1 MYNAPYKGVADE
13 LAKYGRFGDS
23 ELVHLNPIEVGILSS
38 LSPTGELTIN
48 PVTGQKE
55 AFLPFLA
62 PLLGSF
68 LGQAFLPA
76 LATKLGATGIASALA
91 ASPALAGAIGSTI
104 GTTAATG
111 DLKEGIIS
119 GITGFGLGK
128 VFGAGAK
135 ALEGA
140 GDITK
145 TAAKFADIPTN
156 IDVPLS
162 AMAPQATSALTGMP
176 TIASTAGGM
185 GSALAPVA
193 GAAAPAV
200 PLSATDALSA
210 QFQNPGA
217 MLSELTNPGTFL
229 PIYAGTSTTES
240 MRQQED
246 MEKLAKEQG
255 LSEEEAKRKYEE
267 DARRAIETV
276 QRLYP
281 QMRPKGM
288 YAGGQ
293 VEGYQAGGS
302 FLNEYGMD
310 NMRGGFYDT
319 VYGQTSP
326 SDIQGRLR
334 GPVSVAAP
342 YSSYGALDVGGQGYL
357 PGIAPEF
364 QYFRQPEEVY
374 PQPMFPQPTMGRGKG
389 GGFGG
394 GMGGG
399 RGGFSGMPG
408 GKGGGYNTGYGG
420 YDDYDTGYGG
430 GYGGGYSSM
439 PSKGGYANPRNSMGY
454 GGYNTGFDV
463 YNQPYSGGYGNQYSN
478 LYNQYSS
485 PYYGGYKDQYGMSRA
500 GNEPGMSYPS

>member
-23 ELVHLNPIEVGILSS
+23 ELVHLNPIEVRMLSS

-68 LGQAFLPA
+68 LGQAFLPT

-128 VFGAGAK
+128 VFGAMG
-135 ALEGA
+135 GA
-140 GDITK
+140 GDASKALTDATTK
-145 TAAKFADIPTN
+145 T
-156 IDVPLS
+156 L
-162 AMAPQATSALTGMP
+162 PQAITPEALNVPALSSGFKPQLSTSLLKTAPSGIEGFLPMSGKLDLIGQNLQMP
-176 TIASTAGGM
+176 IGVE
-185 GSALAPVA
+185 SA
-193 GAAAPAV
+193 AAAPAGGFN
-200 PLSATDALSA
+200 LSAGLE
-210 QFQNPGA
+210 
-217 MLSELTNPGTFL
+217 ELTKPGTFL
-229 PIYAGTSTTES
+229 PIYAGTSVTEG

-310 NMRGGFYDT
+310 NMQGGFYNT
-319 VYGQTSP
+319 AYGQTSP

-420 YDDYDTGYGG
+420 YDDYNTGYGG
-430 GYGGGYSSM
+430 GYGGGYSSI

-454 GGYNTGFDV
+454 GGYNTGSFDI
-463 YNQPYSGGYGNQYSN
+463 YNQPYSGGYGG
-478 LYNQYSS
+478 
-485 PYYGGYKDQYGMSRA
+485 YGDSFSRFM
-500 GNEPGMSYPS
+500 P

>member
-23 ELVHLNPIEVGILSS
+23 ELVHLNPIEVRILSS

-111 DLKEGIIS
+111 DLKEGILS

-140 GDITK
+140 GDVTK
-145 TAAKFADIPTN
+145 AAETAAKFADIPAN
-156 IDVPLS
+156 IDIPLS
-162 AMAPQATSALTGMP
+162 AMAPQATSALTGAP

-200 PLSATDALSA
+200 PLSVSEALNA
-210 QFQNPGA
+210 QFKNPGA
-217 MLSELTNPGTFL
+217 MLTELTKPGTFL
-229 PIYAGTSTTES
+229 PIYTGTSVTES

-246 MEKLAKEQG
+246 MEKLAREQG

-267 DARRAIETV
+267 DARRAIETA

-288 YAGGQ
+288 AAGGQ

-310 NMRGGFYDT
+310 NMQGGFYNT
-319 VYGQTSP
+319 AYGQTSP

-334 GPVSVAAP
+334 GSVSVAAP
-342 YSSYGALDVGGQGYL
+342 YASYGALDVGGQGYL

-374 PQPMFPQPTMGRGKG
+374 PQPMMGYGNTGRGKG

-399 RGGFSGMPG
+399 YGGGYSSMPG

-420 YDDYDTGYGG
+420 YDDYGYGG
-430 GYGGGYSSM
+430 GYGSPYGGGYSSM

-454 GGYNTGFDV
+454 GGYNTGFDI
-463 YNQPYSGGYGNQYSN
+463 YNQPYSGGYGDSF
-478 LYNQYSS
+478 
-485 PYYGGYKDQYGMSRA
+485 SRFM
-500 GNEPGMSYPS
+500 P

>member
-23 ELVHLNPIEVGILSS
+23 ELVHLNPIEVGILAS

-68 LGQAFLPA
+68 LGSAFLPSVIPA
-76 LATKLGATGIASALA
+76 LAGKA
-91 ASPALAGAIGSTI
+91 ALAGAIGS
-104 GTTAATG
+104 GLATTAATG

-119 GITGFGLGK
+119 GLTGFGLGK
-128 VFGAGAK
+128 AFGAASDALKGTETLAK
-135 ALEGA
+135 ELP
-140 GDITK
+140 
-145 TAAKFADIPTN
+145 AAVSNIPTPTT
-156 IDVPLS
+156 ITP
-162 AMAPQATSALTGMP
+162 MPTSGP
-176 TIASTAGGM
+176 TIA
-185 GSALAPVA
+185 
-193 GAAAPAV
+193 AAANQFTLPPVDTAAMTSQSLANLGQSGSSIMNPPGV
-200 PLSATDALSA
+200 SPTQALSA
-210 QFQNPGA
+210 PFEQPGA
-217 MLSELTNPGTFL
+217 FLNQLTQPGSFL
-229 PIYAGTSTTES
+229 PIYAGTSVTEG
-240 MRQQED
+240 MRQQEEL
-246 MEKLAKEQG
+246 EKLMKEQG

-281 QMRPKGM
+281 QMRPTGM
-288 YAGGQ
+288 AAGGQ

-310 NMRGGFYDT
+310 NMQGGFYNT
-319 VYGQTSP
+319 AYGQTSP

-334 GPVSVAAP
+334 GSVSVAAP
-342 YSSYGALDVGGQGYL
+342 YASYDALDVGGRGYL
-357 PGIAPEF
+357 PGVAPEF

-374 PQPMFPQPTMGRGKG
+374 PQPMMGYGGGRGKG

-394 GMGGG
+394 SMGGG
-399 RGGFSGMPG
+399 YGGGYSGMPG
-408 GKGGGYNTGYGG
+408 GKGGGMSYGGG
-420 YDDYDTGYGG
+420 YDDYGGGYGSP
-430 GYGGGYSSM
+430 YGGGYSSM

-454 GGYNTGFDV
+454 GGYNTGSFDI

-478 LYNQYSS
+478 LYSQYSS
-485 PYYGGYKDQYGMSRA
+485 PYYGGYQDQYGLNHA
-500 GNEPGMSYPS
+500 GNEPGMVYMS

>member
-13 LAKYGRFGDS
+13 LAKFGRFGDS
-23 ELVHLNPIEVGILSS
+23 ELVHLNPIEVRILSS

-68 LGQAFLPA
+68 LGQAFLPT

-91 ASPALAGAIGSTI
+91 ASPALAGAIGS
-104 GTTAATG
+104 GVATTAATG
-111 DLKEGIIS
+111 DLKEGILS

-140 GDITK
+140 GDVTK
-145 TAAKFADIPTN
+145 AAETAAKFADIPTN
-156 IDVPLS
+156 IDIPLS
-162 AMAPQATSALTGMP
+162 AMAPQATSALTGAP

-185 GSALAPVA
+185 GSALAPVTT
-193 GAAAPAV
+193 AAAPAV
-200 PLSATDALSA
+200 PLSAGEALNA
-210 QFQNPGA
+210 QFRNPGA
-217 MLSELTNPGTFL
+217 MLTELTKPGTFL
-229 PIYAGTSTTES
+229 PIYTGTSVTES

-246 MEKLAKEQG
+246 MERLAKEQG

-267 DARRAIETV
+267 DARRAIETA

-293 VEGYQAGGS
+293 VQGYQAGGS
-302 FLNEYGMD
+302 FMNEYGMD
-310 NMRGGFYDT
+310 NMQGGFYNT
-319 VYGQTSP
+319 MYGQTSP

-334 GPVSVAAP
+334 GNVSVAAP
-342 YSSYGALDVGGQGYL
+342 YASYGALDVGGSGYL

-374 PQPMFPQPTMGRGKG
+374 PQPIMGYGGGRGKG

-394 GMGGG
+394 GYSDFGGYG
-399 RGGFSGMPG
+399 SMPG
-408 GKGGGYNTGYGG
+408 GKGGGMGGYGGGYNTGYGG
-420 YDDYDTGYGG
+420 YDDYGGGYGSP
-430 GYGGGYSSM
+430 YGGGYSSM

-454 GGYNTGFDV
+454 GGYNTGFDI
-463 YNQPYSGGYGNQYSN
+463 YNQPYSGGYGG
-478 LYNQYSS
+478 
-485 PYYGGYKDQYGMSRA
+485 YGDSFSRFM
-500 GNEPGMSYPS
+500 P

>member
-68 LGQAFLPA
+68 LGSAFLPSVIPA
-76 LATKLGATGIASALA
+76 LAGKA
-91 ASPALAGAIGSTI
+91 ALAGAIGS
-104 GTTAATG
+104 GLATTAATG

-128 VFGAGAK
+128 AFGAASDALKGTETLAK
-135 ALEGA
+135 DLPAA
-140 GDITK
+140 VSNIPAPTTITPMPTSGPTISAAANQFSLPPVD
-145 TAAKFADIPTN
+145 TAAMTSQSLANLGQSGSSIMNPPGVSPT
-156 IDVPLS
+156 
-162 AMAPQATSALTGMP
+162 Q
-176 TIASTAGGM
+176 
-185 GSALAPVA
+185 
-193 GAAAPAV
+193 
-200 PLSATDALSA
+200 ALSA
-210 QFQNPGA
+210 PFEQPGA
-217 MLSELTNPGTFL
+217 FLNQLTQPGSFL

-310 NMRGGFYDT
+310 NMQGGFYNT
-319 VYGQTSP
+319 AYGQSSP

-374 PQPMFPQPTMGRGKG
+374 PQPMMGYGGGRGKG

-394 GMGGG
+394 SMGGG

-420 YDDYDTGYGG
+420 YDDYNTGYGG

-454 GGYNTGFDV
+454 GGYNTGSFDI
-463 YNQPYSGGYGNQYSN
+463 YNQPYSGGYGG
-478 LYNQYSS
+478 
-485 PYYGGYKDQYGMSRA
+485 YGDSFSRFM
-500 GNEPGMSYPS
+500 P

>member
-68 LGQAFLPA
+68 LGSSL
-76 LATKLGATGIASALA
+76 LGGSTLGGLLTTGLSKA
-91 ASPALAGAIGSTI
+91 AAGAIGS
-104 GTTAATG
+104 GLATTAATG
-111 DLKEGIIS
+111 DLKEGILS

-128 VFGAGAK
+128 VFGALG
-135 ALEGA
+135 GA
-140 GDITK
+140 GGDATKAVTEAATK
-145 TAAKFADIPTN
+145 TAD
-156 IDVPLS
+156 
-162 AMAPQATSALTGMP
+162 
-176 TIASTAGGM
+176 ASGGFFSPS
-185 GSALAPVA
+185 GA
-193 GAAAPAV
+193 GAALNAGPTTVPAGGFFSPEGAASAFNQVPSATPALVASAPV
-200 PLSATDALSA
+200 TPPSGGLNLSA
-210 QFQNPGA
+210 GIE
-217 MLSELTNPGTFL
+217 ELMKPGTFL
-229 PIYAGTSTTES
+229 PIYTGTSVTES

-246 MEKLAKEQG
+246 MERLAKEQG

-267 DARRAIETV
+267 DARRAIETA

-310 NMRGGFYDT
+310 NMQGGFYNT
-319 VYGQTSP
+319 AYGQSSP

-342 YSSYGALDVGGQGYL
+342 YSSYDALDVGGRGYL

-374 PQPMFPQPTMGRGKG
+374 PQPMMGYGGGRGKG

-394 GMGGG
+394 SMGGG

-420 YDDYDTGYGG
+420 YDDYNTGYGG

-454 GGYNTGFDV
+454 GGYNTGSFDI
-463 YNQPYSGGYGNQYSN
+463 YNQPYSGGYGGYSN
-478 LYNQYSS
+478 
-485 PYYGGYKDQYGMSRA
+485 PYGGGYGGYSDSFTRFM
-500 GNEPGMSYPS
+500 P